1 MFNRVITILL
11 LSAIAV
17 QAVFGGLQDSVS
29 ICLGGGHE
37 HEIAEIVEQC
47 EMECSHHSNWP
58 TPITDS
64 EDIDNCKCTDLELS
78 LIMLLAIPRDS
89 DNAPTFTWLFS
100 PTLTHIFQV
109 NPCNSTW
116 LAVVDYPPVERKQL
130 VIVRTTVL
138 LI

>member
-1 MFNRVITILL
+1 MINRAITILL

-29 ICLGGGHE
+29 ICLGG
-37 HEIAEIVEQC
+37 AEITEQC

-64 EDIDNCKCTDLELS
+64 EDIDDCKCTDLELS

-100 PTLTHIFQV
+100 PTPTHIFQANSC
-109 NPCNSTW
+109 NPAW
-116 LAVVDYPPVERKQL
+116 LAVIDYPPVERKQL